1 MINYNFGLSEKFKKY
16 YKIVEL
22 HNEYNSI
29 SKLKNEYIYNYL
41 FNLALRIILI
51 SNRTDL
57 KVEILNDLEKI
68 RQKNKNK
75 TIKNN
80 IESLKSQIEK
90 IKIKHMGSFQ
100 NNRLLQEIKIR
111 LSSPNGLTQEDF
123 PLYKQWNNKQERKD
137 KVNLLKGLFKE
148 LAPLNDGINFVMK
161 SLKKTQLKETTNIS
175 SNTVQIKLD
184 PNIRYEAAEIAV
196 QHSCTFVPALSS
208 NKYAL
213 NVNLVC
219 SDNSMFTK
227 PKSQKITIT
236 LFYL

>member
-16 YKIVEL
+16 FKIVEL
-22 HNEYNSI
+22 HNEYESI

-68 RQKNKNK
+68 RQKSKNK
-75 TIKNN
+75 SLKTN
-80 IESLKSQIEK
+80 IELLKSQIEK

-111 LSSPNGLTQEDF
+111 LSSPSGLSQEDF

-137 KVNLLKGLFKE
+137 KAALLKGLFKE
-148 LAPLNDGINFVMK
+148 LAPLKDGVDFIIK
-161 SLKKTQLKETTNIS
+161 SLKKTQLKETTNS
-175 SNTVQIKLD
+175 ASNTVQIKLD
-184 PNIRYEAAEIAV
+184 PNVRYEAAEITL
-196 QHSCTFVPALSS
+196 QHSSLFVPTVSS

-213 NVNLVC
+213 NINLVC
-219 SDNSMFTK
+219 PDTSLLGKS
-227 PKSQKITIT
+227 KSQKISLT
-236 LFYL
+236 LLYL